1 MEGAMLDELREQ
13 ADQTT
18 SLEDDDEEEATA
30 YFRMRYQSDE
40 PFLGMTAGQRLVIAI
55 LFLFMTVILSTF
67 CLLITERITP
77 F

>member
-1 MEGAMLDELREQ
+1 MLDELREQ

-30 YFRMRYQSDE
+30 YFRMRYQSDR
-40 PFLGMTAGQRLVIAI
+40 PFLGMTAGQRLVIAV

-67 CLLITERITP
+67 CLLITERIVPP

>member
-1 MEGAMLDELREQ
+1 MLDELREQ

-18 SLEDDDEEEATA
+18 SLEDDEEEATA
-30 YFRMRYQSDE
+30 YFRMRYQSDR
-40 PFLGMTAGQRLVIAI
+40 PFLGMTAGQRLVIAV

-67 CLLITERITP
+67 CLLITERIVPP

>member
-1 MEGAMLDELREQ
+1 MLDELREQ

-30 YFRMRYQSDE
+30 YFRMRYQSDR
-40 PFLGMTAGQRLVIAI
+40 PFLGMTAGQRLVIAV
-55 LFLFMTVILSTF
+55 LLLFMTVILSTF
-67 CLLITERITP
+67 CLLITERIVPP